1 MAKHIY
7 FFGSGHADGDAKD
20 KNLLGGKGAGLAEMT
35 RLGIPVPP
43 GFTITTEVC
52 NAFYESGAKLTE
64 GLADEVR
71 ATIEKVGAIV
81 DARFGDAER
90 PLLLSV
96 RSGARAS
103 MPGMMDTILNL
114 GLNDAIVDGLAKR
127 TQNRR
132 FALDAY
138 RRFILTYADVVLGV
152 HRQRFEPALVA
163 ARQKAATR
171 LGVDISRMNNAELER
186 KVPDSQLD
194 EAALTELVAEEKRI
208 VLEET
213 KAAFP
218 DDPFAQLWGAIGAV
232 FQSWYNPRAKVYRG
246 MHDIPE
252 SWGTACNVQAMV
264 FGNLGDDSGTGVAF
278 TRDPSTG
285 ERRFFGEWL
294 PNAQGEDVVAGV
306 RTPLPVA
313 KGEGDD
319 KNALEA
325 RMPEAYAELVAIY
338 QKLEK
343 HFRDMQ
349 DLEFTIQDKKL
360 FLLQCRNGKRT
371 GRAAVRIAVEM
382 VHEGLISER
391 EAVLRV
397 DPESIDQLLHP
408 SIDPAAPK
416 RLIARGLPASPG
428 AASGQVV
435 FTADEAERRAGQG
448 KAVILV
454 RADTSPEDIH
464 GMKAARGILTARG
477 GMTSHAAVV
486 ARGMGKSCVAGC
498 SAVSVSHE
506 HASASIT
513 VYDPSGHPAEVI
525 TLKAGDIITLDG
537 GTGQV
542 FLGAVPT
549 VPASLSGEFAE
560 LMTWADKTRGM
571 QVRANADT
579 PHDAR
584 TARNFGAEGVG
595 LCRTEHMFFD
605 EERIAAVREMILAG
619 DLGARQHALAKL
631 LPFQRDDFTGV
642 FRAMAGLPVTIRLL
656 DPPLHEFLPRDEP
669 TLQQLSKSMG
679 VSVADLERKNEEL
692 AEYNPM
698 LGHRGVR
705 LAITFPEIYEMQ
717 VRAILEAACEV
728 AAAGIEVLPE
738 IMIPLS
744 MTKKELEITKVIVDE
759 CAAKVF
765 AEKGRKVEFH
775 YGTMIELPRAA
786 VVAGELATVAE
797 FFSFGTNDLTQTT
810 LGISR
815 DDAGKF
821 LGAYIEAG
829 IFAKDPF
836 QTIDSV
842 GVGALV
848 QMAAER
854 GRAARPGIKL
864 GVCGEHGGDPT
875 SIRFFATLGL
885 SYVSCSPYRV
895 PIARLAAAQAALL
908 GEEKAVQT
916 TA

>member
-1 MAKHIY
+1 
-7 FFGSGHADGDAKD
+7 
-20 KNLLGGKGAGLAEMT
+20 
-35 RLGIPVPP
+35 
-43 GFTITTEVC
+43 
-52 NAFYESGAKLTE
+52 
-64 GLADEVR
+64 
-71 ATIEKVGAIV
+71 
-81 DARFGDAER
+81 
-90 PLLLSV
+90 
-96 RSGARAS
+96 
-103 MPGMMDTILNL
+103 
-114 GLNDAIVDGLAKR
+114 
-127 TQNRR
+127 
-132 FALDAY
+132 
-138 RRFILTYADVVLGV
+138 
-152 HRQRFEPALVA
+152 
-163 ARQKAATR
+163 
-171 LGVDISRMNNAELER
+171 
-186 KVPDSQLD
+186 
-194 EAALTELVAEEKRI
+194 
-208 VLEET
+208 
-213 KAAFP
+213 
-218 DDPFAQLWGAIGAV
+218 
-232 FQSWYNPRAKVYRG
+232 
-246 MHDIPE
+246 
-252 SWGTACNVQAMV
+252 
-264 FGNLGDDSGTGVAF
+264 
-278 TRDPSTG
+278 
-285 ERRFFGEWL
+285 
-294 PNAQGEDVVAGV
+294 
-306 RTPLPVA
+306 
-313 KGEGDD
+313 
-319 KNALEA
+319 
-325 RMPEAYAELVAIY
+325 
-338 QKLEK
+338 
-343 HFRDMQ
+343 
-349 DLEFTIQDKKL
+349 
-360 FLLQCRNGKRT
+360 
-371 GRAAVRIAVEM
+371 M

-408 SIDPAAPK
+408 SIDPSAPK

-428 AASGQVV
+428 ASSGQVV

-454 RADTSPEDIH
+454 RSDTSPEDIH

-506 HASASIT
+506 HGTASIT

-549 VPASLSGEFAE
+549 VPASLSSEFAE

-571 QVRANADT
+571 EVRANADT

-584 TARNFGAEGVG
+584 TARNFGAEGIG

-619 DLGARQHALAKL
+619 DLGARKIALAKL

-642 FRAMAGLPVTIRLL
+642 FRAMAGQPVTIRLL

-669 TLQQLSKSMG
+669 TLQQLSKTMG

-717 VRAILEAACEV
+717 ARAIFEAACEV
-728 AAAGIEVLPE
+728 AASGIDVKPE

-744 MTKKELEITKVIVDE
+744 MTAKELLITKALIDA
-759 CAAKVF
+759 CAETVF
-765 AEKGRKVEFH
+765 AEKGRRIAFH
-775 YGTMIELPRAA
+775 FGTMIELPRAA
-786 VVAGELATVAE
+786 IVAGELASLAE

-821 LGAYIEAG
+821 LGAYLEAG

-836 QTIDSV
+836 QSIDIV

-908 GEEKAVQT
+908 GEAQAAQT